1 MTRGRIIVVGLII
14 LTKTEVR
21 GEKRKKEERKKESE
35 EEWNSNSLLSLV
47 ADSEERV
54 LFAISFRHVD
64 AEKSTAN
71 EDIHGEG
78 SILEELAGRKLQLGS
93 LR

>member
-1 MTRGRIIVVGLII
+1 L
-14 LTKTEVR
+14 
-21 GEKRKKEERKKESE
+21 
-35 EEWNSNSLLSLV
+35 LV
-47 ADSEERV
+47 ADSKERV

-78 SILEELAGRKLQLGS
+78 SILEELAARKLQLGS

>member
-1 MTRGRIIVVGLII
+1 MR
-14 LTKTEVR
+14 
-21 GEKRKKEERKKESE
+21 EKAAEERNSE
-35 EEWNSNSLLSLV
+35 LEKWNSNLLLSLV
-47 ADSEERV
+47 ADSKERV